1 MWRLLDDLDNPQN
14 HLPPVIHI
22 AGTNGKGSTLAILMS
37 ILEENGAQVHSYT
50 SPHLVNFHE
59 RIRLNG
65 SNISEDL
72 LSETLAEVEQ
82 VNNSEPITFFEA
94 TTAAAFLAFRRHP
107 ADYLLLE
114 VGLGGRLDATNV
126 IDAPLL
132 SIITPVSI
140 DHEQF
145 LGSDIRAIAAEKAGI
160 IKQSVNGMP
169 VIISQQDE
177 DAREVI
183 MARATEYNLPL
194 MCYGHD
200 WGAYT
205 EHGRLVIQHPD
216 GLMDLPMPGLV
227 GAHQI
232 VNAGT
237 AVMAAYYLGIA
248 EHAICEGLKKP
259 LWPARLQKLT
269 TGKLIDMATGEVWLD
284 GGHNQAAAEALAVW
298 LSDYFSN
305 ADKPVT
311 LICGLMATKHAEK
324 WLKSFSQSHIVL
336 NCITIPD
343 QPNSYTAQ
351 DLTTKAQAAGLKAEA
366 FNDLETAIS
375 AARGDILICGS
386 LYLSGYVLTE
396 NNN

>member
-1 MWRLLDDLDNPQN
+1 MWRLLDALDDPQK

-22 AGTNGKGSTLAILMS
+22 AGTNGKGSTLAMLMS

-65 SNISEDL
+65 CDISEDL
-72 LSETLAEVEQ
+72 LSETLVEVEQ
-82 VNNSEPITFFEA
+82 VNNGEPITFFEA
-94 TTAAAFLAFRRHP
+94 TTAAAFLAFSRHP

-114 VGLGGRLDATNV
+114 VGLGGRLDATNI

-132 SIITPVSI
+132 SIITPVSM

-145 LGSDIRAIAAEKAGI
+145 LGTDIRAIAAEKAGI
-160 IKQSVNGMP
+160 LKPSVNGLP

-200 WGAYT
+200 WRAYT

-237 AVMAAYYLGIA
+237 AVMAAYYLGIT

-259 LWPARLQKLT
+259 VWPARLQKLT
-269 TGKLIDMATGEVWLD
+269 TGKLMDMATGEVWLD

-298 LSDYFSN
+298 LSNHFSN

-311 LICGLMATKHAEK
+311 LICGLMATKHAEN

-343 QPNSYTAQ
+343 HQNSYTAH
-351 DLTTKAQAAGLKAEA
+351 DLTAKAQAAGLKAKA

-375 AARGDILICGS
+375 AAQGDVLICGS

-396 NNN
+396 NDN